1 MADLIDRIS
10 GEDDSRPK
18 IFIAQFVGGFEL
30 YAMNLV
36 TRQEVADDW
45 DLQGDELTQAISL
58 ADNLDAEVGISN
70 KLIYLTK
77 IHAISA
83 LIENDNDTMYH
94 NQDGTVDKVRVI
106 ADMGF

>member
-10 GEDDSRPK
+10 GENVARPK
-18 IFIAQFVGGFEL
+18 ILVVQFVGGFEL
-30 YAMNLV
+30 YAMGLV

-45 DLQGDELTQAISL
+45 DLQGDEQTQAIAL
-58 ADNLDAEVGISN
+58 ADNLDAEAGINN

-77 IHAISA
+77 IHSISA

-94 NQDGTVDKVRVI
+94 NPDGTVDKTRVI